1 MSLPTRDA
9 QGYPI
14 SGIDV
19 VPQKPS
25 PPKRSAQLTSQ
36 LTTLLVEANRRE
48 EALKDSVEYWR
59 QKYKTLHQEYM
70 ALKFGDLCRKCQTL
84 RDATRRP
91 VRPSRSV
98 QIAAKTRSPYK
109 VFARNW
115 KRKRTRCYTG
125 KIVTRRPCN
134 TASNY
139 DGRGDD
145 GPHPRV

>member
-19 VPQKPS
+19 VPHYPKKPS
-25 PPKRSAQLTSQ
+25 PPTRSAQLTSQ

-59 QKYKTLHQEYM
+59 KKYKTLHQEHM
-70 ALKFGDLCRKCQTL
+70 ALKFGDLCHKCQTL
-84 RDATRRP
+84 RDTTP
-91 VRPSRSV
+91 PGDTITICSDCSQDKVTLQSLRSELEKKDEEIRYW
-98 QIAAKTRSPYK
+98 QD
-109 VFARNW
+109 
-115 KRKRTRCYTG
+115 CYE
-125 KIVTRRPCN
+125 
-134 TASNY
+134 TALNY